1 MSPSKPVRVLH
12 VVGAMDRGGAETLIM
27 NLYRHIDRSLIQFD
41 FLVNEER
48 ACDYD
53 AEINELGGRIY
64 RIPRFALVNYAAYR
78 SACKSFFHT
87 DTHPIVHGHIGFPA
101 AIYLDC
107 AKNLSNAFTIAHSH
121 AQNYPLSP
129 TELIYRIISNRVR
142 GKADYYLGCSELAG
156 IDRFGRSI
164 VEGGNF
170 HVLKNGIDA
179 QAIRFDPNKRR
190 HIRSELDID
199 DAPVFGHVG
208 RLTPIKN
215 HSFLLDVFR
224 KVLDELPSACLL
236 LVGRGEAE
244 DEIRQ
249 RVCDLGLSDAVLFLG
264 VRDDVPA
271 VLSAMD
277 VFVFTSFREGLANA
291 TIEAQA
297 SGLPCLLSTGVPQ
310 LAKIS
315 QTTEFADL
323 SEGASAWAQ
332 KALSLY
338 RSGRPDRSSAYLDAL
353 SAGFDI
359 QESADWL
366 SDLYLSNSR
375 R

>member
-1 MSPSKPVRVLH
+1 
-12 VVGAMDRGGAETLIM
+12 MDRGGAETLIM
-27 NLYRHIDRSLIQFD
+27 NLYRHIDRHAVQFD

-48 ACDYD
+48 TCDYD
-53 AEINELGGRIY
+53 AEIEELGGRLY
-64 RIPRFALVNYAAYR
+64 RIPRFALANYLTYR
-78 SACKSFFHT
+78 NACRKFFRRNV
-87 DTHPIVHGHIGFPA
+87 HPIVHGHIGFPA
-101 AIYLDC
+101 AIYLQC
-107 AKNLSNAFTIAHSH
+107 AKQQNDAFTIAHSH
-121 AQNYPLSP
+121 AQNYPLNP
-129 TELIYRIISNRVR
+129 TEAVYRIVSNCVR

-156 IDRFGRSI
+156 IDRFGRNI

-179 QAIRFDPNKRR
+179 QAIRFDPNERR
-190 HIRSELDID
+190 RIRSELDIDD

-215 HSFLLDVFR
+215 HLFLLDVFR
-224 KVLDELPSACLL
+224 KVLDELPSARLL

-323 SEGASAWAQ
+323 SEGTGAWAQ